1 MYYHAGK
8 LIALVADGTTDT
20 IRIYS
25 GIGPDSSTFQ
35 TSFSL
40 PTRNTDTRFGNRY
53 IDVNEDGNLVSIHS
67 IRRSLEYNEFDGIS
81 GSLLKTVNF
90 NHPDNRVYFAAGI
103 THLGDRML
111 FGRRL
116 TGNSRS
122 KAPYLI
128 QYGKEIL
135 FTKLLHGNGDLRING
150 GALASFIS
158 SGGYIHIRIINP
170 LA

>member
-1 MYYHAGK
+1 MYHHAGK

-25 GIGPDSSTFQ
+25 GASPHPINFQ

-40 PTRNTDTRFGNRY
+40 PTRSTDTRFGNRY

-67 IRRSLEYNEFDGIS
+67 IRSSLEYNIFDGIS
-81 GSLLKTVNF
+81 GSLLRTVNF
-90 NHPDNRVYFAAGI
+90 NHPDKRVYFAAGI
-103 THLGDRML
+103 THLGDRIV

-116 TGNSRS
+116 PGRSFKGN
-122 KAPYLI
+122 PYLI
-128 QYGKEIL
+128 QYGKEFML
-135 FTKLLHGNGDLRING
+135 TGRLRGKGDLRFYG
-150 GALASFIS
+150 GALAYFGSDYGS
-158 SGGYIHIRIINP
+158 VHIDFINP